1 MMLSPPRML
10 PPTYSLP
17 PRRCPWPPGLQD
29 EAVAPEDGGERDGLR
44 NPSSGVDDAPGLNE
58 NEGRDAFAKR
68 LGSTRDMPRGAPIG
82 SKADWGRRPVVRGT
96 GGAKSESR
104 AAGKTKGG
112 FGGGFVCENSG
123 SSKPGTARSR
133 GLALAGPAVGSTT
146 LAGSQVVAMVHEPL
160 RGNRMNVYLVRY
172 GVIEESCPEQSHP
185 FGLANARLL
194 PEISKQPRDIARAC
208 AGRLTASERGSE
220 RQRLIATGLDAH
232 LEGNPRWRRRLL
244 KRRIFSTSSRDRGPP
259 KSNGAE

>member
-1 MMLSPPRML
+1 M
-10 PPTYSLP
+10 
-17 PRRCPWPPGLQD
+17 
-29 EAVAPEDGGERDGLR
+29 
-44 NPSSGVDDAPGLNE
+44 DDAPGLNE

-68 LGSTRDMPRGAPIG
+68 PGSTRDMPPGAPIG

-96 GGAKSESR
+96 GDARSGSR
-104 AAGKTKGG
+104 AGKTKGG
-112 FGGGFVCENSG
+112 FGGGFACENSG

-160 RGNRMNVYLVRY
+160 RGNRMDVHLVRY
-172 GVIEESCPEQSHP
+172 GIIEKGCRERSQP

-194 PEISKQPRDIARAC
+194 PGISKHFRDIARAC
-208 AGRLTASERGSE
+208 AGKLTASERGSE

-232 LEGNPRWRRRLL
+232 LEGSPGLVEAAVEATNIPN
-244 KRRIFSTSSRDRGPP
+244 FESRSR
-259 KSNGAE
+259 AT